1 MTTFLAPVASA
12 TPADLSYTRDGRI
25 ALGSVTIGT
34 VQPGE
39 TRAAAGRRA
48 LTAARKVQTEFDRWS
63 AAVMPRRRVVCC
75 EQHAD

>member
-1 MTTFLAPVASA
+1 MSSSVASA

-25 ALGSVTIGT
+25 TLGSVTIGT

-39 TRAAAGRRA
+39 TRPAAGRRA
-48 LTAARKVQTEFDRWS
+48 LKAAQTEQAAFDRWS

-75 EQHAD
+75 EQHPD